1 MRHATLLAF
10 ALVLAVLATLTLAPL
25 HAQRS
30 SEPQFSANV
39 QVEAVVVPVTVRTAS
54 GRVVD
59 NVAPRRFHLYI
70 DGIEV
75 PIQDLAPE
83 SGLPL
88 SLGFVLDTSGSMAGR
103 KLRSCRRLIDTF
115 LEQRRPRDEVA
126 LWTFGHKRVLE
137 RFPFGTGWYL
147 LPRILDSI
155 RPWATTALYDMLKR
169 IPDVVAEARWPR
181 QAAVFMTDGVD
192 NASKLSREEALELVR
207 QLRTPVYVMGVE
219 PPPAPTFSTGPSYE
233 EVLRLI
239 AEGSGGSY
247 RRIPEVR
254 KMPKAVRELRD
265 ELSSR
270 FLISFDTSGVGQ
282 RRWRSIEVK
291 VDGYVA
297 HTRQGYFGT
306 LP

>member
-1 MRHATLLAF
+1 MKPAATLARWLFCALIVSGFSLA
-10 ALVLAVLATLTLAPL
+10 AN
-25 HAQRS
+25 AQT
-30 SEPQFSANV
+30 FTANV
-39 QVEAVVVPVTVRTAS
+39 QVEAVVIPVTVRTEG

-59 NVAPRRFHLYI
+59 SVAPRRFHLFI
-70 DGIEV
+70 DDIEV

-103 KLRSCRRLIDTF
+103 KLRACRQLIDAF
-115 LEQRRPRDEVA
+115 LEQRGRRDEIA

-137 RFPFGTGWYL
+137 RFPYGTGWYL

-155 RPWATTALYDMLKR
+155 RPWATTAMFDMLTR

-192 NASKLSREEALELVR
+192 NASELSLDEALELVQR
-207 QLRTPVYVMGVE
+207 LRTPIYVIGVE
-219 PPPAPTFSTGPSYE
+219 PPPSAPDASKTSYE
-233 EVLRLI
+233 EVLQLI

-254 KMPKAVRELRD
+254 KMPEAVRQLRQ

-270 FLISFDTSGVGQ
+270 FLISFDTSGIGQ
-282 RRWRSIEVK
+282 RRWRTIEVR
-291 VDGYVA
+291 VDGLVA

>member
-1 MRHATLLAF
+1 MSARLTVGVGVVAAIATIAILA
-10 ALVLAVLATLTLAPL
+10 LAPV
-25 HAQRS
+25 HA
-30 SEPQFSANV
+30 QFSANV

-59 NVAPRRFHLYI
+59 NVPPRKFHLYI
-70 DGIEV
+70 DGIKV

-88 SLGFVLDTSGSMAGR
+88 SLGFVLDTSGSMDGR
-103 KLRSCRRLIDTF
+103 KFRACRRLIDTF

-155 RPWATTALYDMLKR
+155 RPWATTALYDMLTR

-192 NASKLSREEALELVR
+192 NASRLSREEALELVR
-207 QLRTPVYVMGVE
+207 QLRTPIYVMGVE
-219 PPPAPTFSTGPSYE
+219 PPPAPQFSTGPSYE
-233 EVLRLI
+233 EVLKLI

-247 RRIPEVR
+247 RRVPEVR
-254 KMPKAVRELRD
+254 EMPKAVRELRE

-282 RRWRSIEVK
+282 RRWRSIEVT